1 MSVEESG
8 YLSYLMRLWQD
19 SDDDTHRSEGRSL
32 DPKEGQ
38 AAWRVSLESARTGK
52 RRSFANLEDLLAFLQ
67 QQTGAVSDADD
78 DETAEQCR
86 YDSRS
91 QRIRIP

>member
-1 MSVEESG
+1 MSVEEYG

-19 SDDDTHRSEGRSL
+19 NDDDTHRPEGRCL
-32 DPKEGQ
+32 DPGKGQ

-52 RRSFANLEDLLAFLQ
+52 RRSFANLEDLLAFLR
-67 QQTGAVSDADD
+67 QQTGVVSDAEDS
-78 DETAEQCR
+78 EKAKQCR

-91 QRIRIP
+91 HRIRMS